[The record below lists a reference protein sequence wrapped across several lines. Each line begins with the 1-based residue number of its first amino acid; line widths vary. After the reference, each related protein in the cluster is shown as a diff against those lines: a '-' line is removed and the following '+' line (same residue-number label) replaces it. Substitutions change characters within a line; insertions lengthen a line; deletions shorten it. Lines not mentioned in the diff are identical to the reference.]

1 MAVFE
6 DLFRKSSGRP
16 VDYKGQVVN
25 LFDRLQVNDGQKI
38 RVTFESAHGEWRQ
51 GIHLSTDGTFEVNN
65 QASTE
70 IVLWQDT
77 APHEVVLKVH
87 SKTGECLVMNAWDT
101 GNGLMQRG
109 HNGAAMIVE
118 ELPNGRR
125 YRCNDGFA
133 DDDFDD
139 IVFRLERH

>member
-6 DLFRKSSGRP
+6 RFFKQSNGCP
-16 VDYKGQVVN
+16 VDYDGQVVN
-25 LFDRLQVNDGQKI
+25 LFDRLQVNDGQEIKVI
-38 RVTFESAHGEWRQ
+38 FESVHSNWRQ
-51 GIHLSTDGTFEVNN
+51 GIHLSTDGTFEVNK
-65 QASTE
+65 QTAAE

-77 APHEVVLKVH
+77 SPREVVLKVH
-87 SKTGECLVMNAWDT
+87 SQKGECLVMNIWDT
-101 GNGLMQRG
+101 GNGLLQRG

-125 YRCNDGFA
+125 YQCNDGFA

-139 IVFRLERH
+139 IVFRLERV